1 MRPKAYRLR
10 EREAGQSRPRQ
21 HQQDPQE
28 RQAHRHL
35 RAEQDRH
42 DPQHERQH
50 PHQQSL
56 SREIALEQRGDDVGE
71 HRGACQVEGDKI
83 QRIFQVDEQAQEKQA
98 EVRRAKG
105 QQESWQELRQF
116 GMGQTQV
123 ATHHDIIAADDDQAG
138 QGEIDHREE
147 ALPPGDH
154 HRVLIRVGRRRLGE
168 DVERVVHDGPDHG
181 LQRTHD
187 LLCHPLGSILQP
199 AGGVKR
205 IETHCRWSV
214 CVCTPIGGGSSTQ
227 ADLKRKTVPDNK
239 TRLAGCSLLP

>member
-1 MRPKAYRLR
+1 MR
-10 EREAGQSRPRQ
+10 ERKAGQSRPSE

-35 RAEQDRH
+35 RPEQDRH
-42 DPQHERQH
+42 HPQHEPQH

-56 SREIALEQRGDDVGE
+56 SREIALEERRNDVGE
-71 HRGACQVEGDKI
+71 HGGACQVQRNHI

-116 GMGQTQV
+116 GVGQTQV
-123 ATHHDIIAADDDQAG
+123 ATHHDVIAADDDEAG

-147 ALPPGDH
+147 GIPPGDH
-154 HRVLIRVGRRRLGE
+154 HRVLIRVGGWRLGQ

-181 LQRTHD
+181 LQRTHE
-187 LLCHPLGSILQP
+187 LLRHPLGSVLQP
-199 AGGVKR
+199 AGG
-205 IETHCRWSV
+205 I
-214 CVCTPIGGGSSTQ
+214 
-227 ADLKRKTVPDNK
+227 
-239 TRLAGCSLLP
+239 